1 MTATASAP
9 VRRVGGEL
17 DGVGRGL
24 GAGVD
29 RHLKPASPGLD
40 EALGDPLPL
49 VDGEQDPLAGRPE
62 GEDAV
67 EPTRRGEEVDVG
79 PTASSSSA
87 APPSL
92 SGVTAAASEPRSM
105 ARL

>member
-1 MTATASAP
+1 M
-9 VRRVGGEL
+9 GGEL

-29 RHLKPASPGLD
+29 RDLKPASTCLD
-40 EALGDPLPL
+40 EALGDPLAL
-49 VDGEQDPLAGRPE
+49 GDGEQDPFAGRPE

-67 EPTRRGEEVDVG
+67 EPTRRGEEVDVRG
-79 PTASSSSA
+79 DGGLVERGAAVTERRDRRGKRAS
-87 APPSL
+87 
-92 SGVTAAASEPRSM
+92 SM